1 MDMPAIMPKPL
12 AQQIPQMIDHYGA
25 PLVLHA
31 VLAKLRAGPL
41 IDASPAAKEAV
52 KAAVA
57 ILEPAVAEAI
67 EKWP

>member
-1 MDMPAIMPKPL
+1 MDIPVMLPKPL

-31 VLAKLRAGPL
+31 VLGKLRAGPL
-41 IDASPAAKEAV
+41 IDASPAAKEAINE
-52 KAAVA
+52 AVA
-57 ILEPAVAEAI
+57 ILEPAVAKAL